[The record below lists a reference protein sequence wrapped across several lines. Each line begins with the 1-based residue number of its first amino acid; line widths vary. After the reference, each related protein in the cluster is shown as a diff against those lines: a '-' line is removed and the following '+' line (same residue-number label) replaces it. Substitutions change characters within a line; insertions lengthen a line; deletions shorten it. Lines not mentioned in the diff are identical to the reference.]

1 MLGMGNFLKKK
12 FLIIFFSKT
21 EIDDMIRKPTNLL
34 LTKTLKSAL
43 VDLTAAES
51 EIQLTFSQVKIDLST
66 S

>member
-1 MLGMGNFLKKK
+1 MENFIAGKKI
-12 FLIIFFSKT
+12 LIISISKT

-43 VDLTAAES
+43 VELTAAES
-51 EIQLTFSQVKIDLST
+51 EIQLTFSQVKIHLSI